1 MKPIRIIPRIDVK
14 GPNVVKG
21 IHLEGLRVLGEPQ
34 EFAKC
39 YFEDGADEIFYQDV
53 VASLYG
59 QNTLE
64 DIIKQTAKNIFI
76 PLTVGGGIRSIEDIR
91 HILRCGADKVAI
103 NTQAVKDPSFI
114 RASSKE
120 FGSSTIVVV
129 IEASRVDKN
138 KYNIFTDNGREKT
151 DIDAI
156 EWSKKIQELGA
167 GEIVVTSID
176 REGTG
181 KGYDLDLCNDI
192 KKHVNIPVIIHGGA
206 GNINH
211 VVSASQNTNTF
222 DGISMASML
231 HYTLIEKNNFK
242 LQKNNFGNKEYISRS
257 SANIKFEKC
266 DIKKL
271 KLSLKSKDIN
281 IRL

>member
-1 MKPIRIIPRIDVK
+1 MKPLRIIPRIDVK

-59 QNTLE
+59 QNTLDE
-64 DIIKQTAKNIFI
+64 IIKETAKNIFI

-103 NTQAVKDPSFI
+103 NTQAVKNPDFVKI
-114 RASSKE
+114 SSKE

-129 IEASRVDKN
+129 IEASRIN
-138 KYNIFTDNGREKT
+138 KGRYNIFTDNGREKT
-151 DIDAI
+151 NIDAV
-156 EWSKKIQELGA
+156 EWSKKVEVLGA
-167 GEIVVTSID
+167 GELLITSID

-181 KGYDLDLCNDI
+181 KGFDLELSNQI
-192 KKHVNIPVIIHGGA
+192 KQNVNIPVIIHGGA
-206 GNINH
+206 GTTNH
-211 VVSASQNTNTF
+211 IVSATKNIDNV
-222 DGISMASML
+222 DGVSIASMF
-231 HYTLIEKNNFK
+231 HYSLIENKKFK
-242 LQKNNFGNKEYISRS
+242 LKENNFGNKEYLAKS
-257 SANIKFEKC
+257 NFNFKFENC
-266 DIKKL
+266 DINQL
-271 KLSLKSKDIN
+271 KLNLKNQDIN
-281 IRL
+281 IRI

>member
-103 NTQAVKDPSFI
+103 NTQAVKDPNFI
-114 RASSKE
+114 KLSSKE

-129 IEASRVDKN
+129 IEASKVGEN
-138 KYNIFTDNGREKT
+138 KYDIFTDNGREKT
-151 DIDAI
+151 NTDAI
-156 EWSKKIQELGA
+156 EWSKKIEELGA

-181 KGYDLDLCNDI
+181 KGYDLELCSNI
-192 KKHVNIPVIIHGGA
+192 KKNVNIPVVIHGGV

-211 VVSASQNTNTF
+211 VISATQNDPIY
-222 DGISMASML
+222 DGVSMASIL
-231 HYTLIEKNNFK
+231 HYTLIEKKNFK
-242 LQKNNFGNKEYISRS
+242 LKKNNYGNKEYISRTNT
-257 SANIKFEKC
+257 NIKFENC

-271 KLSLKSKDIN
+271 KLSLKNKEIN
-281 IRL
+281 IRI